1 MVKSKKTLTTQIISI
16 SFFSL
21 TYIASHSFANLFY
34 RSTTGPDY
42 EKYKQYLDFFFGYR
56 ESSSLEQGLTYYYLV
71 SSMIKFNL
79 NKNIFTDLELLYS
92 FSIQST
98 NLIIYTLGLLGF
110 FYLLKFFKFNTYS
123 IFLVLGLLNLF
134 PPAIGLRLTMKPEIL
149 SFALLPWCI
158 LLFEKYLKS
167 KKKEFLIQFCLLFC
181 LIFLLK
187 ISISAMVIAFF
198 ITKYFNDLLNMKNK
212 EFQIAADEML
222 DSLWAKQTPNRAK
235 QLSNIVREHG

>member
-1 MVKSKKTLTTQIISI
+1 MNMNKKSLTVQIMSV

-21 TYIASHSFANLFY
+21 TYVASHSFANLFY

-56 ESSSLEQGLTYYYLV
+56 ESSGLEQGLTYYYLV

-79 NKNIFTDLELLYS
+79 NKNIFTDIDLLYS

-110 FYLLKFFKFNTYS
+110 FYLLKFFKFNTYA
-123 IFLVLGLLNLF
+123 ILLVLSFLNFF

-158 LLFEKYLKS
+158 LLFEKYLKF
-167 KKKEFLIQFCLLFC
+167 KKRE
-181 LIFLLK
+181 
-187 ISISAMVIAFF
+187 FF
-198 ITKYFNDLLNMKNK
+198 I
-212 EFQIAADEML
+212 
-222 DSLWAKQTPNRAK
+222 
-235 QLSNIVREHG
+235 